1 MSQAAVLSRSTDAI
15 ETDRFVLIAG
25 IGLASFASLLLELG
39 LTRLFSVVLF
49 YHFAFLAISIA
60 LLGLGAGGVFAYVRR
75 QWLARWTVR
84 RLGAVLCGINAA
96 AIVLALEVVLHVPV
110 SLNLAWANFGRLSLM
125 YIAAA
130 VPFFLT
136 GVLFS
141 TAFARETRIVTQLYG
156 ADLVGGAISCLA
168 VVPLLNWL
176 GGPNAIIF
184 AAVAMACAATM
195 WADARGLRRSAAV
208 LSLLLLA
215 LLAAN
220 HSGRLIDIVYA
231 KGQRRDQP
239 WMLFA
244 RWNALSRVEV
254 DEIDDAKYIV
264 IDADAST
271 AIMNADPQ
279 KWGETA
285 SPAEGADHVGG
296 GRPGYNWKQDL
307 MSAAPA
313 IANVLRPHGTYAII
327 GPGGGVD
334 VLRAVANGSPSV
346 TAIEINPLIA
356 NTVMRDL
363 YADYSYHLYELPQ
376 VHMHVGDG
384 RSWIR
389 GSREQYDV
397 VQMTLVDTWAST
409 AAGAFALSEN
419 NLYTVEAFREYFDH
433 LKPDGFIAITRWEF
447 RRPREALRV
456 VSEAIEALERMGV
469 NDVRK
474 HFIVVADG
482 PLDEDGRPVTV
493 LAKKTPFTWNEERDV
508 LRHLDE
514 NEDLYPLY
522 TPTLFASLINDQ
534 LCSEERF
541 SAADPRV
548 ENCPDEPW
556 LRELL
561 TSRRASG
568 EAAAPFE
575 RLILLHEGANLGGVR
590 FSPRQEFIRNYPFN
604 IAPVSDNAPFFFF
617 TFKAG
622 DALRN
627 VLHGSGRGMDW
638 KNNLGVVV
646 LGIVL
651 VISLAAVLAFLI
663 GPLALH
669 GEKSPP
675 TTSLVDSQHAASL
688 HARGKA
694 RSTRHDLIS
703 LLYFVALGLGYILVE
718 IALIQRFL
726 LFLGHPTYALTVVVF
741 LMLLASG
748 FGSTCS
754 GRLLSKTAQI
764 RPVLGMIALI
774 VVAYIFVLS
783 SVLGTL
789 IGLPFAAK
797 LVISGTLLAP
807 LGFIMGMPF
816 PTGLRQMAGEVLQ
829 AKSEQQGSSTIEWAW
844 AMNAASSVLGSVLA
858 MVVAIQFG
866 LGTALASGAAAYA
879 IAILLTLAWR
889 QGWQSLG

>member
-1 MSQAAVLSRSTDAI
+1 MSQAAVLPRSANPI
-15 ETDRFVLIAG
+15 ETGRRVLIAG
-25 IGLASFASLLLELG
+25 VGLASFASLLLELA

-60 LLGLGAGGVFAYVRR
+60 LLGLGAGGVFAYLRR

-84 RLGAVLCGINAA
+84 QLGAILCGINAVT
-96 AIVLALEVVLHVPV
+96 IVAALEVVLHVPV

-125 YIAAA
+125 YVAAA

-141 TAFARETRIVTQLYG
+141 LVFARETRRITELYG

-168 VVPLLNWL
+168 VVPLLNWV
-176 GGPNAIIF
+176 GGPNAVVF
-184 AAVAMACAATM
+184 AALAMAAAAAI
-195 WADARGLRRSAAV
+195 WADSASVRRPAVV
-208 LSLLLLA
+208 LSLVLLA

-220 HSGRLIDIVYA
+220 HSGRLIDIIYA
-231 KGQRRDQP
+231 KGMRRDQP

-254 DEIDDAKYIV
+254 DQVGTGKYIV

-271 AIMNADPQ
+271 AIMNVDPQ
-279 KWGETA
+279 KWGETQ
-285 SPAEGADHVGG
+285 SPAESADRGHGQ
-296 GRPGYNWKQDL
+296 PGYNWKQDL

-313 IANVLRPHGTYAII
+313 VANVLRPRGTYAII

-356 NTVMRDL
+356 DTIMRGL

-389 GSREQYDV
+389 GSRDKFDV

-433 LKPDGFIAITRWEF
+433 LQPEGFIAITRWEF
-447 RRPREALRV
+447 QRPREALRV
-456 VSEAIEALERMGV
+456 VSQAIDALEAMGV
-469 NDVRK
+469 QDVRK

-493 LAKKTPFTWNEERDV
+493 LAKKTPFTWNEEREV
-508 LRHLDE
+508 LRHIRD

-522 TPTLFASLINDQ
+522 TPTLFAGLTGDEP
-534 LCSEERF
+534 LGLTYE
-541 SAADPRV
+541 
-548 ENCPDEPW
+548 DEPW
-556 LRELL
+556 INDLRSE
-561 TSRRASG
+561 RRAAG
-568 EAAAPFE
+568 EAVAPFQ
-575 RLILLHEGANLGGVR
+575 RLILLHERAALGDVR
-590 FSPRQEFIRNYPFN
+590 FSPRREFIRNYPFN

-617 TFKAG
+617 TFKTG
-622 DALRN
+622 DAVRN
-627 VLHGSGRGMDW
+627 VLHASGRGMDW

-651 VISLAAVLAFLI
+651 VISLLAVLAFLI
-663 GPLALH
+663 VPLALH
-669 GEKSPP
+669 GEARPRH
-675 TTSLVDSQHAASL
+675 LVP
-688 HARGKA
+688 
-694 RSTRHDLIS
+694 

-718 IALIQRFL
+718 IALIQRFV

-748 FGSTCS
+748 AGSATS
-754 GRLLSKTAQI
+754 RRLLARTVQV
-764 RPVLGMIALI
+764 RPVLAVIALL
-774 VVAYIFVLS
+774 VVAYIFALPRA
-783 SVLGTL
+783 LGTL
-789 IGLPFAAK
+789 VGLPFPAK
-797 LVISGTLLAP
+797 LVISGVLLAP
-807 LGFIMGMPF
+807 LGFVMGMPF
-816 PTGLRQMAGEVLQ
+816 PTGLRQIAGETLPATSLQ
-829 AKSEQQGSSTIEWAW
+829 RPPASAIEWAW
-844 AMNAASSVLGSVLA
+844 AMNAASSVLGSVA
-858 MVVAIQFG
+858 AVMVAIQFG
-866 LGTALASGAAAYA
+866 LNAALAGGAAAYLA
-879 IAILLTLAWR
+879 AILLTFTWR
-889 QGWQSLG
+889 PSLG